1 MCTSSFSAKVLAC
14 NQIIAQKCLAFFA
27 CWYDMLVPWKGKV
40 SLYTIICTVSN
51 LSSVILVCL
60 ICSFI
65 LLLYFI
71 CYSIDYLPK
80 ASSLIWKKESI
91 AMQNSSWCIN
101 SWVWFQWANFICPDM
116 YANAGHK
123 FFSNCFAKI
132 SLPRSCIYLF
142 VPNAPF
148 LYPLKASE
156 NHTVFWC
163 FQGIEKGGIGNEW
176 VNCQNSPKAFP
187 LKSSRED
194 KLHIEPRTVQIDVM
208 MKYSIN
214 PKVST
219 S

>member
-1 MCTSSFSAKVLAC
+1 MSCFFCMLIWHVGALKKESFFVYNYMHCIKPIQCYFGLL
-14 NQIIAQKCLAFFA
+14 NLFF
-27 CWYDMLVPWKGKV
+27 
-40 SLYTIICTVSN
+40 
-51 LSSVILVCL
+51 
-60 ICSFI
+60 
-65 LLLYFI
+65 YFI
-71 CYSIDYLPK
+71 VIFYCYSIDYLPK